1 MRVIQEREFERVG
14 GAHTLK
20 VDVRI
25 IAATNRDLQS
35 HVAASK
41 FRSDLYFRLN
51 VFPIAVP
58 PLRERREDIPR
69 LVERL
74 AATAARR
81 MGRPSTSVSPGFLE
95 RARAYDWPGNI
106 RELENLV
113 ERALIMSNDGTLE
126 AQHLSFGLDN
136 SNEPVSPLPTRATLE
151 DVERAH
157 IRSMLAQT
165 GWRIEGE
172 RGAAALLGLNP
183 STLRG
188 RIRKLGIRKTS

>member
-1 MRVIQEREFERVG
+1 
-14 GAHTLK
+14 
-20 VDVRI
+20 
-25 IAATNRDLQS
+25 
-35 HVAASK
+35 
-41 FRSDLYFRLN
+41 
-51 VFPIAVP
+51 
-58 PLRERREDIPR
+58 
-69 LVERL
+69 
-74 AATAARR
+74 
-81 MGRPSTSVSPGFLE
+81 MGRPFTAVSPGFLE

-126 AQHLSFGLDN
+126 AQHLSFGLDD
-136 SNEPVSPLPTRATLE
+136 SSGPVAPLPTRATLE